1 MTVLTNLWLAYPNA
15 AILALIILAAMLMP
29 PRLAPKSMLINEGP
43 RYQLFVSI
51 VKSVMVLIFIIG
63 LIQAATSPIF
73 LKKNEVDATDS
84 SIVESRKL
92 NEVEEAEAISSTPVD
107 RMPKHK
113 QRDNFVHDMK
123 RKGSE

>member
-92 NEVEEAEAISSTPVD
+92 NDVEEAEASAGTPVD
-107 RMPKHK
+107 RMPKPK
-113 QRDNFVHDMK
+113 QRDNFVHDMGK
-123 RKGSE
+123 KEGS